1 MEYVIINDMNDEIA
15 KKICLWKY
23 EGDYEI
29 YNLPNFE
36 TLKEKGYALCNPAKS
51 KEFYCFFNSENK
63 LVAYVRFIKKE
74 DVYVMGIGLSPNHV
88 GHGIGQQI
96 IKLSIDK
103 LKQTTP
109 NTKITLEVR
118 SWNVRAIKCY
128 LKSGFKIVK
137 SEVIKDRLGNPCEF
151 VFMEL

>member
-1 MEYVIINDMNDEIA
+1 M
-15 KKICLWKY
+15 
-23 EGDYEI
+23 
-29 YNLPNFE
+29 
-36 TLKEKGYALCNPAKS
+36 
-51 KEFYCFFNSENK
+51 
-63 LVAYVRFIKKE
+63 
-74 DVYVMGIGLSPNHV
+74 MGIGLSPNHV

-137 SEVIKDRLGNPCEF
+137 SEVVKDRLGNPCEF